1 MPHSDAGRPREP
13 LPQLSQP
20 ADKKRVTRY
29 AEELDEQAA
38 RLEKQAA
45 DMRRANASLGR
56 ELVNGGVAR
65 TSASQ
70 WVSERA

>member
-1 MPHSDAGRPREP
+1 MPPRGANTTAFAAPGSGPRDISCLTRNRPPPEP

-20 ADKKRVTRY
+20 ADKKRVPRY

-45 DMRRANASLGR
+45 DMRGPT
-56 ELVNGGVAR
+56 LV
-65 TSASQ
+65 
-70 WVSERA
+70 